1 MKNLPVRADIHGENA
16 MGVMS
21 SVPQPDADLEV
32 ERLRFLI
39 ERQPTCVLRVA
50 LDGVI
55 LAANDAALGQLGASQ
70 LGQALGHRLTQWMLP
85 HHRDRW
91 LDLARRAYQNG
102 AASIE
107 CELLDLTERRHAV
120 QLQAVKQPPHPDGME
135 SITVAVRE
143 ISGMSRLER
152 ALQDQ
157 EAAGLALADARGRLE
172 AHGKARAVGSAAR
185 ARLQRELDEARAEM
199 AGLTARLAEHEA
211 ERRREQARHAE
222 ELAQLETLL
231 AGAARSVTM
240 AREMVKSAP
249 ERLDQTQGVIE

>member
-1 MKNLPVRADIHGENA
+1 

-21 SVPQPDADLEV
+21 LIPEPEADHEV
-32 ERLRFLI
+32 ERLRLLI
-39 ERQPTCVLRVA
+39 ERQPTCVMRIG
-50 LDGVI
+50 LDAVI

-70 LGQALGHRLTQWMLP
+70 LGEALGHRFTQWMLP
-85 HHRDRW
+85 NQRDRW
-91 LDLARRAYQNG
+91 LDLAKRVYQNG

-107 CELLDLTERRHAV
+107 CELLDLAERRHAV

-135 SITVAVRE
+135 SMTVAVRE
-143 ISGMSRLER
+143 ISGMSRLEQ

-157 EAAGLALADARGRLE
+157 EAAALALADARERLE
-172 AHGKARAVGSAAR
+172 AHGKARAVGSEER

-199 AGLTARLAEHEA
+199 AGLTARLAEHQA

-222 ELAQLETLL
+222 ECAQLETLL
-231 AGAARSVTM
+231 AGAARSVTI

-249 ERLDQTQGVIE
+249 ERPGPAEGVIG

>member
-1 MKNLPVRADIHGENA
+1 

-21 SVPQPDADLEV
+21 LVPQPDADQEV

-55 LAANDAALGQLGASQ
+55 LAANGAALRQLGASH
-70 LGQALGHRLTQWMLP
+70 LGQALGHRFTQWMLP

-91 LDLARRAYQNG
+91 LDLARRAYANG

-107 CELLDLTERRHAV
+107 CELRDLEERRHAV

-135 SITVAVRE
+135 SMTVAVRE
-143 ISGMSRLER
+143 ISGMSRLEQ

-157 EAAGLALADARGRLE
+157 EAAGRALAEARKRLE
-172 AHGKARAVGSAAR
+172 AHGKARAVGSEER
-185 ARLQRELDEARAEM
+185 GRLQRELDEARAEM
-199 AGLTARLAEHEA
+199 ARLTARLAVHEA

-222 ELAQLETLL
+222 EHAQLETLL
-231 AGAARSVTM
+231 AGDARSVAM
-240 AREMVKSAP
+240 ARDMVKSAP
-249 ERLDQTQGVIE
+249 KRLGPADGVAE